1 MSIRHRAAAL
11 AVAGII
17 LLAGCSSED
26 PAEFDDS
33 GSPTG
38 ESEESSAPEDEPES
52 GDDETEVVN
61 TGEAI
66 GASWPDPN
74 NVVAEDV
81 FPVPGSE
88 RDKIRIGI
96 EAIVVTDET
105 MELRLMLTPEEGGD
119 GIRVWDVLREQIAIE
134 VRLIDRV
141 NLKEYSVLKAD
152 GKRYMPNDSARLT
165 AGHTL
170 GYPIFYAPPEDDI
183 DKVDVRL
190 NSSLPIFEDVPLTYE
205 K

>member
-1 MSIRHRAAAL
+1 MSIRHRATAL
-11 AVAGII
+11 AVVGTI
-17 LLAGCSSED
+17 LLAGCGGTD

-33 GSPTG
+33 STP
-38 ESEESSAPEDEPES
+38 SDQAPAEPEPDSEDAETAETPS
-52 GDDETEVVN
+52 GET
-61 TGEAI
+61 I
-66 GASWPDPN
+66 DASWPDPD
-74 NVVAEDV
+74 NVIAEDV

-119 GIRVWDVLREQIAIE
+119 GVRVWDVLREQTNVD
-134 VRLIDRV
+134 VRLIDRE
-141 NLKEYSVLKAD
+141 NLKEYTVLTSTKGGVRYAPSD
-152 GKRYMPNDSARLT
+152 GTRLT

-183 DKVDVRL
+183 DTVDVQL
-190 NSSLPIFEDVPLTYE
+190 SSNLPIFEDVPLTYE